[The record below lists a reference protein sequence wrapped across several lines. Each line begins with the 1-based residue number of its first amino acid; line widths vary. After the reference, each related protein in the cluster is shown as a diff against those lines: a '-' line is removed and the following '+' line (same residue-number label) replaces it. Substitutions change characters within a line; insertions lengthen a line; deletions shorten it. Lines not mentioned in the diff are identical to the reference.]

1 MVLTTLLCA
10 KTGLKIALEAVN
22 LKPKVKIV
30 VFGTPAE
37 EGGGGKILMINNGC
51 FKGVDFCLMVHPCPY
66 DVLKPSFLALENVTV
81 NYKGHAAHA
90 AAFPWEGINALDA
103 AVMAYNNISMLRQQ
117 MKPTWRVH
125 GIISEGGVKP
135 NIIPE
140 QTQLRYTIRAPTSE
154 EVKVLRQKV
163 TGCFEAAAT
172 ATGKRW
178 PVLFFLLY
186 QKTDLQATCS
196 ASFISLCTD
205 VSSCPCFHKPIK
217 KANRDSGK

>member
-1 MVLTTLLCA
+1 MHFWYLPLCLLT
-10 KTGLKIALEAVN
+10 KIIGLKIALEAVN
-22 LKPKVKIV
+22 QKPKVKIV

-140 QTQLRYTIRAPTSE
+140 QTQLQYIIRAPTSE

-163 TGCFEAAAT
+163 TSCFEAAAT
-172 ATGKRW
+172 ATGK
-178 PVLFFLLY
+178 
-186 QKTDLQATCS
+186 
-196 ASFISLCTD
+196 
-205 VSSCPCFHKPIK
+205 
-217 KANRDSGK
+217 

>member
-1 MVLTTLLCA
+1 
-10 KTGLKIALEAVN
+10 
-22 LKPKVKIV
+22 
-30 VFGTPAE
+30 
-37 EGGGGKILMINNGC
+37 MINNGC
-51 FKGVDFCLMVHPCPY
+51 FKGVDFCLMVHPYPY

-103 AVMAYNNISMLRQQ
+103 AVMAYNSISMLRQQ

-163 TGCFEAAAT
+163 TSCFEAAAT
-172 ATGKRW
+172 ATGKAS
-178 PVLFFLLY
+178 LIFSSY
-186 QKTDLQATCS
+186 QKTDLQGTCS

-205 VSSCPCFHKPIK
+205 VSLCPK
-217 KANRDSGK
+217 KQTETVANRLHLIQMQRER

>member
-1 MVLTTLLCA
+1 
-10 KTGLKIALEAVN
+10 
-22 LKPKVKIV
+22 
-30 VFGTPAE
+30 
-37 EGGGGKILMINNGC
+37 MINNGC

-66 DVLKPSFLALENVTV
+66 DVLKPSSLALENVTV

-163 TGCFEAAAT
+163 TSCFEAAAT
-172 ATGKRW
+172 ATGK
-178 PVLFFLLY
+178 
-186 QKTDLQATCS
+186 
-196 ASFISLCTD
+196 
-205 VSSCPCFHKPIK
+205 
-217 KANRDSGK
+217 